1 MVKLITGLFPFF
13 VRQPNQ
19 MNILLLQP
27 KFLSSEATF
36 PLGLAYL
43 ASSLTEANQKV
54 FGLDCAFCNFSAV
67 RKTILENNIELIA
80 ISCHSYN
87 YPEVMRLCRMLK
99 SNFSIPI
106 ACGGAHCTL
115 FPESVAG
122 NKDIDFVIAGEGEK
136 AIVGLAEAIEQ
147 NKGFGDIPS
156 LFYRDTQ
163 GKLFK
168 NGRCAPIKD
177 LSSLPFPDWDAF
189 PLKSYF
195 GMNSRNR
202 HYAPI
207 ITSRG
212 CTHACRFCPANKL
225 WAAWRF
231 RRAADV
237 ADEIESVMR
246 ENKIREFHI
255 EDDNFFVDPERVV
268 AICNELIRRSL
279 NISWQCA
286 NGLNPEDVPPSA
298 IEPMAR
304 SGCYRIALGIES
316 FNDGLLER
324 MGRKSDI
331 GRVRDIIAAAHRH
344 SVEVTGYF
352 MLGLP
357 GETLD
362 SIKSTV
368 RLSRKLGLDFMA
380 YSAFHV
386 VPGSAVYEG
395 LKSEYPLERII
406 NKKVSLCSI
415 DIGGLNKIKRNAYI
429 SSLFN
434 KKVCRYI
441 FRSLNSTKNLK
452 NFFFK
457 LRENALS

>member
-1 MVKLITGLFPFF
+1 
-13 VRQPNQ
+13 

-27 KFLSSEATF
+27 KFLNSEATF

-43 ASSLTEANQKV
+43 ASSLTEASRKV
-54 FGLDCAFCNFSAV
+54 FGLDCAFRDFSAV
-67 RKTILENNIELIA
+67 KKAILENNIKLIA

-87 YPEVMRLCRMLK
+87 YPEVIRLCRMLK
-99 SNFSIPI
+99 SNFNIPI

-115 FPESVAG
+115 SPESVAG
-122 NKDIDFVIAGEGEK
+122 QKDIDFVIVGEGEK
-136 AIVGLAEAIEQ
+136 VIVELAEAIEK

-156 LFYRDTQ
+156 LFYRDTK
-163 GKLFK
+163 GKLLK
-168 NGRCAPIKD
+168 NERCAPIKD
-177 LSSLPFPDWDAF
+177 LSTLPFPDREAF

-225 WAAWRF
+225 WATWRF
-231 RRAADV
+231 RQAADI
-237 ADEIESVMR
+237 ADEIESVVR
-246 ENKIREFHI
+246 KNKIKEFHI

-268 AICNELIRRSL
+268 SICNELIRRSL
-279 NISWQCA
+279 DISWQCA
-286 NGLNPEDVPPSA
+286 NGLNPQDVPPSA

-316 FNDGLLER
+316 FNEGLLER
-324 MGRKSDI
+324 MGRKSDV
-331 GRVRDIIAAAHRH
+331 GRVRDIIAAAHRC

-380 YSAFHV
+380 YSAFHAI
-386 VPGSAVYEG
+386 PGSAVYEDI
-395 LKSEYPLERII
+395 KSEYPFERII
-406 NKKVSLCSI
+406 NKEVSLCSI
-415 DIGGLNKIKRNAYI
+415 DIEGLHKIKRNAYI

-441 FRSLNSTKNLK
+441 FRSLNSTKNLR
-452 NFFFK
+452 NFLFK
-457 LRENALS
+457 FKENVLT